1 MHNNLPNDF
10 PKTASDWQ
18 RVIACAPGN
27 NQATANIKNAVVVHE
42 GGIAAVRQALAERQ
56 QSEQWVTLRLNQEIL
71 ARWRASGAGWERRI
85 AQVLAE
91 HAP

>member
-1 MHNNLPNDF
+1 MQNNLPDDF
-10 PKTASDWQ
+10 PKTSSDWQ
-18 RVIACAPGN
+18 RVIACAPGH
-27 NQATANIKNAVVVHE
+27 NQATANIKNAVVVRE
-42 GGIAAVRQALAERQ
+42 GGIAAVRQALAERK

-71 ARWRASGAGWERRI
+71 ARWRASGAGWESRI